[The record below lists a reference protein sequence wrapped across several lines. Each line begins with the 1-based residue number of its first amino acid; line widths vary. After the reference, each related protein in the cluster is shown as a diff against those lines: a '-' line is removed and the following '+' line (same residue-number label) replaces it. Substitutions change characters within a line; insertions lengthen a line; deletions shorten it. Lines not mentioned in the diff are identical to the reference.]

1 MSTSIEFFFDFG
13 SGPSY
18 LAYTQMSGL
27 CERTSAELIYRPIL
41 LGGVFKLT
49 GNTPPGAV
57 AEKMAWFIGDL
68 EMWAAKYGVVFG
80 FPKIGITNTMSLMR
94 GAYVAQEQNRL
105 AEYCDLVFKAIW
117 VEGLNMQDIDVLA
130 TKLASSGF
138 DAQAYRHG
146 IGRQEIKDALIVNT
160 QEAVDRGAFGLPT
173 FFTSGRM
180 FFGQDRLEFV
190 EQAVRG
196 QLPNQ

>member
-1 MSTSIEFFFDFG
+1 MSASIEFFFDFG

-27 CERTSAELIYRPIL
+27 CERTGAELIYRPIL

-68 EMWAAKYGVVFG
+68 EIWAAKYGVAFG

-105 AEYCDLVFKAIW
+105 PEYCDLVFKAIW

-138 DAQAYRHG
+138 DAQAYRDG
-146 IGRQEIKDALIVNT
+146 IGRQEIKDALIANT
-160 QEAVDRGAFGLPT
+160 QEAVDRGVFGLPT
-173 FFTSGRM
+173 FFTSGQM